1 MEEKVIKYHYEAECL
16 VHKDNTAETQKFVSK
31 IYYIDSEGNGK
42 DKTIMEMGVTLHPKE
57 IQPRCEMCVLSVE
70 NDNLYDSKYL
80 IGFVA
85 FVLEHQMTYALN
97 NILEGRRYK
106 SKDIDISP
114 NKFLANVNAAYVRMC
129 QKKANNYKKIL
140 FN

>member
-1 MEEKVIKYHYEAECL
+1 MKEKVIKYHYEAECL

-31 IYYIDSEGNGK
+31 IYYVDSEGNGK
-42 DKTIMEMGVTLHPKE
+42 DKTIMEMGVTLYPKE
-57 IQPRCEMCVLSVE
+57 IQPRYEMCVLSVE

-80 IGFVA
+80 IGFIA

-97 NILEGRRYK
+97 NILEGRIYK
-106 SKDIDISP
+106 SEDISISSDE
-114 NKFLANVNAAYVRMC
+114 FLANVNTSYIRMYE
-129 QKKANNYKKIL
+129 KKANNDEKIL